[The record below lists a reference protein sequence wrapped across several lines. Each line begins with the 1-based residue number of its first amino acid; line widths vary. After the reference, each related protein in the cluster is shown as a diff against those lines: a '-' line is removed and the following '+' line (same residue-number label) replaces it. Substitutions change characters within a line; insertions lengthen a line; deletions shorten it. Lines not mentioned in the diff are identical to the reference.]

1 MSIIHSVPE
10 FLLEGKKVRLSFAVQ
25 ELALYLDTHRDDMEA
40 LALYRSYQKM
50 LERCIADEEYEEA
63 ARSTPPRSKQKLPQE
78 TTFHIRSMPTARR
91 LSIRLRSL
99 RTAGFLLLR

>member
-25 ELALYLDTHRDDMEA
+25 DSVKSLTVTAGDKTVKA
-40 LALYRSYQKM
+40 KKSS
-50 LERCIADEEYEEA
+50 
-63 ARSTPPRSKQKLPQE
+63 RSTPPRSKQKLPKE

-91 LSIRLRSL
+91 LSIRLRSP